1 MISLIKCQTYPTED
15 RARLTEYSYGSGVE
29 QYEDCPHIIGKLK
42 LMYETICEVFD
53 TADWNGDFF
62 SYDEYFGT
70 IE

>member
-1 MISLIKCQTYPTED
+1 
-15 RARLTEYSYGSGVE
+15 VE